1 MAQTSSPVSK
11 SSPRPQPLKA
21 VLPIT
26 SVTKDASGVNWKSE
40 NSSPCLLSPT
50 ISWKN
55 RAYLESGLRSPGALN
70 RGNSKLSYGDTLA
83 LKRTASFDTIYLQPS
98 LNQTNHYVYGN
109 CYTTLC
115 IDKSTQTFDGGCR
128 LKYDSIS
135 DEEKVDKFFR
145 HRFQRKDSSNSSSI
159 SGSTPTE
166 HITTQTNPLGSI
178 PDTPVHRGTIRNSVE
193 GLNQEIERLVLRNT
207 SLINVERE
215 EDRDI
220 SEGHRAPLA
229 EILGLTRSVNT
240 QTPGPPS
247 RGEAESPSGPRPL
260 AFSRP
265 ASEDSSPGAAGDGEP
280 GSKSGASPKINKFL
294 AREPPDGC
302 EKVNLKFIEDSRKPM
317 CDLSLLEDYPPLKPS
332 LTFTLRPS
340 TGSAFYSISTNSD
353 LDATLAPRTSLVA
366 ETGTDEASGS
376 GTKVQK

>member
-1 MAQTSSPVSK
+1 MFTVSDHQLEK
-11 SSPRPQPLKA
+11 SSLSRVWVA
-21 VLPIT
+21 E
-26 SVTKDASGVNWKSE
+26 SW
-40 NSSPCLLSPT
+40 SP
-50 ISWKN
+50 
-55 RAYLESGLRSPGALN
+55 E
-70 RGNSKLSYGDTLA
+70 
-83 LKRTASFDTIYLQPS
+83 Q
-98 LNQTNHYVYGN
+98 
-109 CYTTLC
+109 
-115 IDKSTQTFDGGCR
+115 
-128 LKYDSIS
+128 
-135 DEEKVDKFFR
+135 
-145 HRFQRKDSSNSSSI
+145 RFQRKDSSNSSSI

-240 QTPGPPS
+240 QTPGQEKNKNMWMCVLQDISEGHRAPLAEILGLTRSVNTQTPGENFTPSSLSSGPPS
-247 RGEAESPSGPRPL
+247 RGEAESPLGPRPL

>member
-1 MAQTSSPVSK
+1 MAQTTSPTISK
-11 SSPRPQPLKA
+11 CSPRPQPLKA
-21 VLPIT
+21 FLPIT

-40 NSSPCLLSPT
+40 SNSPSLLSPT
-50 ISWKN
+50 IGWK
-55 RAYLESGLRSPGALN
+55 SGLRSPGASS
-70 RGNSKLSYGDTLA
+70 RGYSKLSYADPLS

-98 LNQTNHYVYGN
+98 FNHKNHYVYGN
-109 CYTTLC
+109 AHTMLC
-115 IDKSTQTFDGGCR
+115 IDKSTQTIDGGSR
-128 LKYDSIS
+128 FKHDSVS
-135 DEEKVDKFFR
+135 KLDKFFR

-166 HITTQTNPLGSI
+166 HITTQTCPL
-178 PDTPVHRGTIRNSVE
+178 TPVHRVGTIRNSVE

-207 SLINVERE
+207 SVLNIERE
-215 EDRDI
+215 EDKDI

-229 EILGLTRSVNT
+229 EILGLIRSVNT
-240 QTPGPPS
+240 QTPGENFTPSSLSSSGPPS
-247 RGEAESPSGPRPL
+247 RGDVESPLGARPL

-265 ASEDSSPGAAGDGEP
+265 ASEDSSPGAGDP

-302 EKVNLKFIEDSRKPM
+302 ERVNLKFIEDQRKPM

-340 TGSAFYSISTNSD
+340 TGSAFYTPSSD
-353 LDATLAPRTSLVA
+353 AILAPSAAEQGTS
-366 ETGTDEASGS
+366 ESNSEPTSSE
-376 GTKVQK
+376 K

>member
-1 MAQTSSPVSK
+1 M
-11 SSPRPQPLKA
+11 
-21 VLPIT
+21 
-26 SVTKDASGVNWKSE
+26 SGYNVG
-40 NSSPCLLSPT
+40 
-50 ISWKN
+50 
-55 RAYLESGLRSPGALN
+55 GLA
-70 RGNSKLSYGDTLA
+70 
-83 LKRTASFDTIYLQPS
+83 FM
-98 LNQTNHYVYGN
+98 
-109 CYTTLC
+109 
-115 IDKSTQTFDGGCR
+115 
-128 LKYDSIS
+128 
-135 DEEKVDKFFR
+135 
-145 HRFQRKDSSNSSSI
+145 FQRKDSSNSSSI

-215 EDRDI
+215 EDRLGSIPDTPVHRGTIRNSVEGLNQEIERLVLRNTSLINVEREEDRDI

-240 QTPGPPS
+240 QTPGDRRHHKRQEKNKNMWMCVLQDISEGHRAPLAEILGLTRSVNTQTPGENFTPSSLSSGPPS
-247 RGEAESPSGPRPL
+247 RGEAESPLGPRPL